1 MDEPFS
7 RIKDGFALAQAIVN
21 TVREPLLVLDSDL
34 RVVVAS
40 RSYYLTFQ
48 TTPEDTE
55 GRMLYEL
62 GAGEW
67 NIPALRSCLER
78 IVPEHGVKDGFEVEQ
93 SFPRIGQRTMLL
105 NARQVFY
112 EGNSNTTLLLAIE
125 DITERRAS
133 ERALAR
139 LLEQKDMLLREMS
152 HRVANSLQIIAS
164 ILLLKART
172 VRSEETRQHLEDA
185 HRRVMSAAALQEHL
199 QASNPGEEIEIG
211 PYLSKLCE
219 TLAASMVG
227 EDRPISVTVM
237 AEGGTSDVQPGG
249 EPRVDRHRIGHQ
261 RPETRLCR
269 RDVADVVVAYEVA
282 GQTGSF
288 QSRITAWA
296 CLRSPGAKKSGL
308 GTALIKALAQQ
319 LEARVEII
327 TGPKGTTVSITCVHA
342 STPVGLAAPTIEAVS
357 GQMLVGI
364 STSSAAHMPMR

>member
-40 RSYYLTFQ
+40 RSYYLTFR

-67 NIPALRSCLER
+67 NIAALRSCLER
-78 IVPEHGVKDGFEVEQ
+78 IVPEHGVKDDFEVEQ

-164 ILLLKART
+164 ILLLKAR
-172 VRSEETRQHLEDA
+172 
-185 HRRVMSAAALQEHL
+185 
-199 QASNPGEEIEIG
+199 
-211 PYLSKLCE
+211 
-219 TLAASMVG
+219 
-227 EDRPISVTVM
+227 SVPAKV
-237 AEGGTSDVQPGG
+237 SQ
-249 EPRVDRHRIGHQ
+249 
-261 RPETRLCR
+261 
-269 RDVADVVVAYEVA
+269 
-282 GQTGSF
+282 SF
-288 QSRITAWA
+288 ER
-296 CLRSPGAKKSGL
+296 
-308 GTALIKALAQQ
+308 
-319 LEARVEII
+319 
-327 TGPKGTTVSITCVHA
+327 
-342 STPVGLAAPTIEAVS
+342 
-357 GQMLVGI
+357 
-364 STSSAAHMPMR
+364 